1 MYWVIFDKD
10 STLITGLQNYQ
21 PETEFCLEVN
31 EDDYVDFMNNPEKKD
46 EYAVKY
52 DVGKKEYLL
61 LAYQKPKFNYDIKDV
76 IYHVPKQSVG
86 DCIIRRTNEW
96 NLVVN
101 VNEQMLLNPRQL
113 CKFSITK
120 ANDPHLLIRTFT
132 ATVQQI
138 THGYAV
144 QFDYKEE
151 QVNVS
156 IYTPKIFN
164 SYGFIDE
171 TI

>member
-76 IYHVPKQSVG
+76 IYHVPKQDTG
-86 DCIIRRTNEW
+86 ICIITRTTEW
-96 NLVVN
+96 NVN
-101 VNEQMLLNPRQL
+101 INITEQLLLDPRQL
-113 CKFSITK
+113 CRFSITK
-120 ANDPHLLIRTFT
+120 ENDPHLLIRTFE
-132 ATVQQI
+132 ATVEEI
-138 THGYAV
+138 TQGLTV
-144 QFDYKEE
+144 QFEYNEE
-151 QVNVS
+151 QGNVS
-156 IYTPKIFN
+156 IFTPKVFET
-164 SYGFIDE
+164 YGYIDE
-171 TI
+171 TV

>member
-1 MYWVIFDKD
+1 MYWLIFDKD
-10 STLITGLQNYQ
+10 TNKITGLQNYA
-21 PETEFCLEVN
+21 PETEYNLEVS
-31 EDDYVDFMNNPEKKD
+31 EELYVDFMTNPDKKD
-46 EYAVKY
+46 NFIIKY
-52 DVGKKEYLL
+52 DLLQKNYVL
-61 LAYQKPKFNYDIKDV
+61 LAYEQPKHTYDIKDV

-86 DCIIRRTNEW
+86 DCIIKRTDKWE
-96 NLVVN
+96 LVVN

-138 THGYAV
+138 THGYSV
-144 QFDYKEE
+144 QFDSKEE
-151 QVNVS
+151 QGDVS

>member
-1 MYWVIFDKD
+1 MYWLIFDKD
-10 STLITGLQNYQ
+10 TSRIIGLQNYT
-21 PETEFCLEVN
+21 PESEYNLEVS
-31 EDDYVDFMNNPEKKD
+31 EDAYVDFMTNPDKKNNFV
-46 EYAVKY
+46 VKY
-52 DVGKKEYLL
+52 DLSKKEYVL
-61 LAYQKPKFNYDIKDV
+61 LAYEQPKLTYDIKDV
-76 IYHVPKQSVG
+76 IYHVPKQSIG
-86 DCIIRRTNEW
+86 DCIITRTTEW
-96 NLVVN
+96 TLIVN
-101 VNEQMLLNPRQL
+101 VNEQMLLDPRQL

-138 THGYAV
+138 THGYTV
-144 QFDYKEE
+144 QFEYPEE
-151 QVNVS
+151 HDNVS